1 MCNMKKASHLF
12 LFVFLACLTASSS
25 LADHS
30 KLLVL
35 RGNITELSELNIPWV
50 QSEHGHHVFD
60 SKYLPAINQFK
71 EQGHDHFI
79 IRPYSAFKPITKNQT
94 KGSVN
99 PNIQG
104 LLNQLDIGRWYN
116 DVVTLSSWSRRTA
129 TTGNVSAANWLA
141 NQFSQMGYA
150 VSQPSFTVQG
160 QPTNNIMA
168 EKVGTVRPDDWYLVG
183 AHMDSISNTSQAPG
197 AVDNASGCAAVVEM
211 AKVVKD
217 IEFEASLLFIC
228 FSGEEQGLH
237 GSAFHVSTLSN
248 NQTLSQLK
256 AALTMDMIGYSS
268 DNDRELLIESSQAHT
283 QLMNLI
289 ASMAATYA
297 PGLTTFTSTNYW
309 GSDHVPYIDAGVP
322 AVLLIDDDYGVYP
335 GYHRSTDQPENI
347 SQDQAMKIIKTNLA
361 TLASLAGA
369 VFTDDLIFVDSFE

>member
-1 MCNMKKASHLF
+1 M
-12 LFVFLACLTASSS
+12 
-25 LADHS
+25 
-30 KLLVL
+30 VL

-50 QSEHGHHVFD
+50 LSEHGHHVFD
-60 SKYLPAINQFK
+60 SKYLPAINQFR

-79 IRPYSAFKPITKNQT
+79 IKPFSAFKPITKNQT
-94 KGSVN
+94 KGNAN

-141 NQFSQMGYA
+141 NQFSQMGYT

-160 QPTNNIMA
+160 QSTKNIMA

-211 AKVVKD
+211 ARVVKD
-217 IEFEASLLFIC
+217 MDFEASLLFIC
-228 FSGEEQGLH
+228 YSGEEQGLH

-268 DNDRELLIESSQAHT
+268 NNDRELLIESSQAHT

-297 PGLTTFTSTNYW
+297 PGLTTYTSTNYW

-347 SQDQAMKIIKTNLA
+347 DQDQAMKIITTNLA
-361 TLASLAGA
+361 TLANLAGA
-369 VFTDDLIFVDSFE
+369 VFSDDLIFMDDFE